1 MRWLDG
7 ITDLTDMSLSKLWEL
22 VRTELNC
29 QSQGGTQSPPTRP
42 GERVLAS
49 YALTV
54 LNEGVDSGAFS
65 RAWLRLL
72 CYNVVLF

>member
-1 MRWLDG
+1 MKRYP
-7 ITDLTDMSLSKLWEL
+7 MPK
-22 VRTELNC
+22 VRETQVS
-29 QSQGGTQSPPTRP
+29 QSQGGTQSPTTRH
-42 GERVLAS
+42 GEKVLAS

>member
-1 MRWLDG
+1 
-7 ITDLTDMSLSKLWEL
+7 MSLGKLREL

-29 QSQGGTQSPPTRP
+29 QSQEGTQSPPTRP

-65 RAWLRLL
+65 RAWLRFL
-72 CYNVVLF
+72 CYDMSLF